1 MKTSEICDDKTE
13 RRRAI
18 REHRGPDG
26 NPDVNGIDYIEA
38 DDADQQILHVH
49 FLDKAPENITEK
61 NVRINGG
68 QRIRNIQVKAVEL
81 CEPDDPEQADC
92 MLVTVDKAGDFSVYT
107 LCLVQ
112 VDASNQPTDMPLQ
125 GFDPRYTCIDF
136 SFKANCPSDLDCKQE
151 DTCTPEVLDEPE
163 INYLAKDYASFRQL
177 ILDRLALIMP
187 DWQER
192 HLPDIGITLVEILA
206 YVGDYLSYYQDA
218 VATEAYLKTARQRI
232 SIRRHVRL
240 VDYAMHEGCNSRA
253 WLFVETDTDL
263 SLDPQDIYFITG
275 YNDALGVGI
284 TMLSDDDVQRL
295 PSSDFEIFEPLL
307 INPGQPIQLYEAHNK
322 IPFYSWGD
330 KQCCL
335 PRGATTATLKDEWI
349 ATSPPPSPD
358 VTEELPRTLHLQVG
372 DVLIF
377 EEVVGPRTGVKED
390 ANASHRQVVRLT
402 RVEPGVDTLYNIP
415 VVEIEWG
422 VEDALPFPL
431 CLSAIGPAQ
440 VPPGS
445 PPDSVVLYECQ
456 LLEDISIARGNV
468 ILVDYGKTIRDEDLG
483 SVPSESTTPTC
494 EGEGDLADIQTSAG
508 VFRPTLQQ
516 APLTFYETL
525 ELDAPFFRPPIP
537 DPHQP
542 VSLTS
547 AQKLLLQDPRHA
559 VPWIKLTG
567 TLPANGATLHGPA
580 RGGNY
585 VTAEGNNAGAG
596 GGRTDQGA
604 EDNNIVWLVQY
615 DLLESTS
622 DDYHFVVE
630 MDNDG
635 FAHLRFG
642 DGELGRMPEAGT
654 QFKATYRIGNGPT
667 GNVGAETIS
676 HIVFRNTLFAG
687 ANLQPRNPF
696 AASGGV
702 ASEPLDEVKLF
713 APHAFRS
720 SKNLQR
726 AITADDYARLAERNA
741 KVQRAAAA
749 LRWTGSWFEVLV
761 AIDPRGSEEVDQAL
775 LNEITAY
782 LEIYRR
788 MGHDL
793 KVVPAHYVE
802 LDIAMTICVQ
812 PDFQRGHVKA
822 ALLDAFS
829 NRILPTGQ
837 PGFFHPDNLTFGQG
851 IALSKLVAI
860 AQAIQGVQSV
870 EVTRLRRLSEG
881 PHGELSKEFLPI
893 GPMEIA
899 QLDNDPSF
907 PEHGKIEFK
916 MVGGR

>member
-1 MKTSEICDDKTE
+1 MKTSEICDDRTE

-26 NPDVNGIDYIEA
+26 NPDVNGIDYIEV
-38 DDADQQILHVH
+38 DDADQRILHVH

-61 NVRINGG
+61 NVRIDGG
-68 QRIRNIQVKAVEL
+68 QRIRNIQVTAVEL

-92 MLVTVDKAGDFSVYT
+92 MLVTVDKAGDFSTYT

-112 VDASNQPTDMPLQ
+112 VDASNQPTDIPLQ
-125 GFDPRYTCIDF
+125 GFDPRYACIDF

-151 DTCTPEVLDEPE
+151 DICPARVLDEPE

-192 HLPDIGITLVEILA
+192 HIPDIGITLVEILA

-232 SIRRHVRL
+232 STRRHVRL
-240 VDYAMHEGCNSRA
+240 VDYTMHEGCNTRA
-253 WLFVETDTDL
+253 WLFVETDTDV

-275 YNDALGVGI
+275 YNDALGVGS

-307 INPGQPIQLYEAHNK
+307 INPGQPIQLYEAHNE
-322 IPFYSWGD
+322 IPFYTWGD

-335 PRGATTATLKDEWI
+335 PRGATTATLRDEWI
-349 ATSPPPSPD
+349 ATSSPPSPA
-358 VTEELPRTLHLQVG
+358 VTEELPRKLHLQVG

-377 EEVVGPRTGVKED
+377 EEVFGPRTGAKED
-390 ANASHRQVVRLT
+390 ANASHRHIVRLT
-402 RVEPGVDTLYNIP
+402 RVEPGVDPLYNIP

-445 PPDSVVLYECQ
+445 PPDSVVRYECQ
-456 LLEDISIARGNV
+456 LLEDISIARGNI
-468 ILVDYGKTIRDEDLG
+468 ILVDYGKTIRDEELG
-483 SVPSESTTPTC
+483 SVPSVSTTPTC
-494 EGEGDLADIQTSAG
+494 EGEGDLADIQTIAG

-516 APLTFYETL
+516 APLTFYQTL
-525 ELDAPFFRPPIP
+525 ESDAPFFRPPIA

-547 AQKLLLQDPRHA
+547 AQKLLLQDPRQA

-567 TLPANGATLHGPA
+567 TPPANGATLHGPA
-580 RGGNY
+580 D
-585 VTAEGNNAGAG
+585 EGNNAGVRG
-596 GGRTDQGA
+596 SRIDQGA
-604 EDNNIVWLVQY
+604 NNTIEWLVQY

-622 DDYHFVVE
+622 DDFHFVVE

-642 DGELGRMPEAGT
+642 NGELGHMPEAGT

-676 HIVFRNTLFAG
+676 HIVFRNTLLAG
-687 ANLQPRNPF
+687 VTLQPRNPF

-702 ASEPLDEVKLF
+702 PPEPIDEVKLF
-713 APHAFRS
+713 APLAFRS

-726 AITADDYARLAERNA
+726 AITADDYARLAERNS

-761 AIDPRGSEEVDQAL
+761 AIDPLGSEEADQAL
-775 LNEITAY
+775 LDKITAY

-788 MGHDL
+788 MGHNL
-793 KVVPAHYVE
+793 KVVTAHYVA

-829 NRILPTGQ
+829 NRVLPTGQ
-837 PGFFHPDNLTFGQG
+837 LGFFHPDNLTFGQG

-860 AQAIQGVQSV
+860 AQATQGVQSV
-870 EVTRLRRLSEG
+870 EVTRLRRLFEG
-881 PHGELSKEFLPI
+881 PHGELRKEFLPI

-899 QLDNDPSF
+899 QLDNDPNF
-907 PEHGKIEFK
+907 PEHGKIVFK
-916 MVGGR
+916 LVGGR